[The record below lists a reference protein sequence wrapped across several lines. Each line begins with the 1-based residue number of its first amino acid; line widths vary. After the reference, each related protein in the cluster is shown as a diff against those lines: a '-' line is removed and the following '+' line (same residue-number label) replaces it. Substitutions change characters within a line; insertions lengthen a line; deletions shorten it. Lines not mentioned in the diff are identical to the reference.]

1 MKRFLFFVIVF
12 SLQLTGL
19 QTPIRAGNAAAVQRA
34 DTVAL
39 LDGREIIFS
48 AYLIDNS
55 NYCKLRDVAYVL
67 NGTERQFDVTY
78 SGNTVSVETGKPY
91 AALGEEM
98 AIPPENAT
106 GQPAAFHF
114 TVDGE
119 PTAIGAYLIDGY
131 NYVKLRELAEKLNFG
146 LNWNAATNTV
156 EIRSDR
162 DYRQETPSP
171 YTDYVTAKNR
181 SVVYLKARLAENCP
195 MASYETYNI
204 YIKNTAFTYD
214 NAVAAMALDAYV
226 TAVAG
231 DRYKPDRIRN
241 AYMKG
246 DPTALPGW
254 WTDAWYEDA
263 YQVGTNVGN
272 SSFMA
277 LAMLQYD
284 RRWGGG
290 TYLQTAETVMDWVLQ
305 NCADGTPGFMYGY
318 DGWPENGSV
327 SFHTFKSTEHNI
339 DAYAAF
345 RRLYAVTGD
354 RRYEEASKSA
364 LRFLNSMYDRSG
376 KCFWIGTE
384 SDGVTPVT
392 SNIVLDAQVW
402 AVLATEG
409 GAVTFPDVPETVAD
423 MRTEEGGY
431 PFHKANSNGG
441 YWSEGTAFTAL
452 MFRTLGAEDKSL
464 PAFRALQQIQLP
476 SGGFPAATVPAL
488 TTGESWT
495 YGTDTHIAPAAWFVM
510 AVNGFNPYEFK

>member
-1 MKRFLFFVIVF
+1 M
-12 SLQLTGL
+12 T
-19 QTPIRAGNAAAVQRA
+19 
-34 DTVAL
+34 
-39 LDGREIIFS
+39 
-48 AYLIDNS
+48 
-55 NYCKLRDVAYVL
+55 
-67 NGTERQFDVTY
+67 
-78 SGNTVSVETGKPY
+78 
-91 AALGEEM
+91 
-98 AIPPENAT
+98 IPPENAT

-119 PTAIGAYLIDGY
+119 PTVIGAYLIGGY
-131 NYVKLRELAEKLNFG
+131 NYVRLRELAEKLNFG

-156 EIRSDR
+156 GIRSDR
-162 DYRQETPSP
+162 DYRQETASP
-171 YTDYVTAKNR
+171 YTDYFAAKDR
-181 SVVYLKARLAENCP
+181 AVGYLKARLAENCP
-195 MASYETYNI
+195 LASYETNNI

-214 NAVAAMALDAYV
+214 NAIAAMAFVSNGDKAEAKRILDAYV
-226 TAVAG
+226 TAVTS
-231 DRYKPDRIRN
+231 DRYKSDRIRN

-254 WTDAWYEDA
+254 WTGAWYEDA

-277 LAMLQYD
+277 LAMLQYE

-290 TYLQTAETVMDWVLQ
+290 TYLQTAETVMDWVLK
-305 NCADGTPGFMYGY
+305 NCVDGTPGFMYGY

-345 RRLYAVTGD
+345 RQLYDVTGEE
-354 RRYEEASKSA
+354 RYDEASKSP
-364 LRFLNSMYDRSG
+364 LRFLYSMYNKDA

-409 GAVTFPDVPETVAD
+409 DAVTFPDVPGTVAD
-423 MRTEEGGY
+423 MCTEEGGY

-452 MFRTLGAEDKSL
+452 MFRTLGTEDKALS
-464 PAFRALQQIQLP
+464 AFLALKQIQLP

-495 YGTDTHIAPAAWFVM
+495 YGTDAHIAPAAWFIM
-510 AVNGFNPYEFK
+510 AVNGFNPYEF